1 MSFQAVEWA
10 LDAERTGPLAA
21 ETRLVL
27 VVMAERAD
35 RHGRNVYLAA
45 ATIAERLGTTERSVR
60 RHFSTLRERSLILP
74 GDPEQI
80 PEKIPHNRRPV
91 IYDLPIKSK
100 ATPDRNITPAAEPPA
115 WLDEPQE
122 DPWASMVAAFSPDSN
137 VIPMHRPGVTPVALR
152 GDTCGRSGV
161 TAVSANPVVKPPKNR
176 KNSSHHSY
184 SPKYAG
190 TFSRLADWL
199 SGWLGDDM
207 DAATRR
213 RFA

>member
-10 LDAERTGPLAA
+10 LDAEKTGPLAA

-45 ATIAERLGTTERSVR
+45 ATIAERLGMSERAVR
-60 RHFSTLRERSLILP
+60 RHFSTLRQRSLILP

-91 IYDLPIKSK
+91 IYDLPIKK
-100 ATPDRNITPAAEPPA
+100 RPTPATSVTPAEEPPA
-115 WLDEPQE
+115 WLDGHDE
-122 DPWASMVAAFSPDSN
+122 DTEWASMEALCPDSN
-137 VIPMHRPGVTPVALR
+137 VIPIRRPGVTPVALR
-152 GDTCGRSGV
+152 GDTCGHSGV
-161 TAVSANPVVKPPKNR
+161 TAVSANKVSNPPKIR
-176 KNSSHHSY
+176 MNSPHHV
-184 SPKYAG
+184 
-190 TFSRLADWL
+190 L
-199 SGWLGDDM
+199 SSWVGRMIGALDLTNLRDDM
-207 DAATRR
+207 DAATRW

>member
-10 LDAERTGPLAA
+10 LDAEKTGPLAA

-45 ATIAERLGTTERSVR
+45 ATIAERLGMSERAVR
-60 RHFSTLRERSLILP
+60 RHFSTLRDRCLIVP
-74 GDPEQI
+74 GDPEKI
-80 PEKIPHNRRPV
+80 DAKIPHNRRPV
-91 IYDLPIKSK
+91 IYDLPIKK
-100 ATPDRNITPAAEPPA
+100 RPTPATPVTPAEEPPA
-115 WLDEPQE
+115 WLDEPTDYDE
-122 DPWASMVAAFSPDSN
+122 WASMEALCPDSN
-137 VIPMHRPGVTPVALR
+137 VIPIRCPGVTPVALR

-161 TAVSANPVVKPPKNR
+161 TAVSANPVVKPPKNHE
-176 KNSSHHSY
+176 NSSHHSY

-190 TFSRLADWL
+190 TFSRIAEALA
-199 SGWLGDDM
+199 GWLGDDM